1 MARTWVDIGSIY
13 GGAWIGKAI
22 TRLAVE
28 LDARFK
34 DLTSASLWT
43 TIAATVGVPVFE
55 LLFRKGRLDVLD
67 LALLTMGGHISTN
80 LLDYIEKKLGVKPK
94 YIEYA
99 PRVTVTAAPPVT
111 EAPQVTEALPAPE
124 VY

>member
-1 MARTWVDIGSIY
+1 MARSWVDVGAIY

-28 LDARFK
+28 ADAKFGLADWK
-34 DLTSASLWT
+34 SASFWT
-43 TIAATVGVPVFE
+43 TIAATVGVPVYE
-55 LLFRKGRLDVLD
+55 LMFRKGRLDVLD

-80 LLDYIEKKLGVKPK
+80 LLDYIEKKLGAAVK
-94 YIEYA
+94 YVSYA

-111 EAPQVTEALPAPE
+111 VAAPPKPE